1 MVSQSELFATGYWS
15 GIALVLAV
23 LSIIG
28 LGLMLQVDRLIGRWV
43 ALAVVPA
50 MGLGVALSS
59 LLSGRNL
66 KYAHTNIEALA
77 IGGATP
83 GGATLLRLVTLAVV
97 ATCAAT
103 VLSRLFDKRV
113 SRTRLPGQ
121 MLMNAFLA
129 YYICNALLNAVFGT
143 EPSFTHNTLYLPIAM
158 AAVFMWRDQPI
169 APFLRAA
176 KWTLALLMVASLAA
190 ALIVPDLALQP
201 AYKSWLPGL
210 DIRLWGAGSNPNS
223 LGPLALL
230 LMLLDL
236 MVPSRRWPARVL
248 VFALGATVLLLAQS
262 KTAWAAALLVL
273 PIVLWYRV
281 GRAPAGGMRI
291 GFALGL
297 IAVLVLAAAA
307 VAVGDPARVWDKLA
321 SGQVGTDVSTLTGR
335 LQVWD
340 AAINAWQDNP
350 VFGYG
355 PAAWGPAH
363 RAAIGVPFAFSAHNQ
378 FLQSLSAAGTL
389 GLISLMLYVV
399 ALAIGCWR
407 AAELTKGLSLALFL
421 MVLVRCLTEAPFSAA
436 TLFNGDVLTQVV
448 LFRVAV
454 LGYVHRHEKLE
465 PKTTHRVD
473 LKNRARSISGALGK
487 A

>member
-15 GIALVLAV
+15 GIALLLAV

-66 KYAHTNIEALA
+66 KYASTNIESLA
-77 IGGATP
+77 FGATP

-103 VLSRLFDKRV
+103 VLSRLFEKRV
-113 SRTRLPGQ
+113 RGTHPPGQ
-121 MLMNAFLA
+121 MLMIAFVA
-129 YYICNALLNAVFGT
+129 YYVCNALLNAVFGT
-143 EPSFTHNTLYLPIAM
+143 EPSFTHNTLYVPIAM

-169 APFLRAA
+169 DPFLRAA
-176 KWTLALLMVASLAA
+176 KWTLAMLMVVSLAA
-190 ALIVPDLALQP
+190 ALIRPDLAVQP
-201 AYKSWLPGL
+201 AYKGWLPGL
-210 DIRLWGAGSNPNS
+210 DFRLWGAGSNPNS

-230 LMLLDL
+230 LMLLEL
-236 MVPSRRWPARVL
+236 MVPARRWPARVV
-248 VFALGATVLLLAQS
+248 VFGLGATVLLLAQS

-297 IAVLVLAAAA
+297 IAVLVTAAAA
-307 VAVGDPARVWDKLA
+307 LAFGDPGRLWDKLA
-321 SGQVGTDVSTLTGR
+321 GGQVGSDISTFTGR
-335 LQVWD
+335 VQVWN
-340 AAINAWQDNP
+340 AAISAWQDSP

-363 RAAIGVPFAFSAHNQ
+363 RAAIGLPFAFSAHNQ
-378 FLQSLSAAGTL
+378 FLQSLSTAGTL
-389 GLISLMLYVV
+389 GLITVVGYLLVLMVY
-399 ALAIGCWR
+399 CWR
-407 AAELTKGLSLALFL
+407 AAEATRGLSLALLL
-421 MVLVRCLTEAPFSAA
+421 MVLLRCLTEAPFSAA

-448 LFRVAV
+448 LFRVAL
-454 LGYVHRHEKLE
+454 LGSQAAVR
-465 PKTTHRVD
+465 PA
-473 LKNRARSISGALGK
+473 RAWQSRPAQAL
-487 A
+487 AR